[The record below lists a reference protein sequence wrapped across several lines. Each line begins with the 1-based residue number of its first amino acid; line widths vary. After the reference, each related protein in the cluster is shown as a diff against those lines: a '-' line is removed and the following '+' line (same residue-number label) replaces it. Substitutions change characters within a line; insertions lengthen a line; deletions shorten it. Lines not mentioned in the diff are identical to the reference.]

1 MRGFLAGVVLVGLIA
16 VPMVAQS
23 PASAS
28 GERPHVVR
36 LSHFIHATTK
46 LEPTIAFYR
55 DVFGLTIPEP
65 RQFASQGAAILNNA
79 PNLSLR
85 LSMARFS
92 EGFGFELTE
101 FSNVERKTG
110 IQGLPT
116 DPGAVMLI
124 LPVRSIDTVLANAK
138 KANAEI
144 LSRSNGTPGP
154 VQIPS
159 GSGTTRALML
169 RDVDG
174 YLVRAVEVPAA
185 EATQPG
191 LVQPGVSLALAV
203 KDMET
208 TVKFYR
214 EVVGMDLQGDMKFQ
228 RVKGLSDLH
237 GAPADSQVRMMATT
251 FPDTKARMEF
261 LEWKGMKRTPFQM
274 NVPDPGAGGW
284 VGYVND
290 LDGMFKKMK
299 EHKVRTVTPEP
310 VWFSKTTLDIFIFD
324 PDGLHLELA
333 QTVPQPATPKP
344 SN

>member
-1 MRGFLAGVVLVGLIA
+1 MRGFLAGVVLVALIA

-23 PASAS
+23 GASAS

-124 LPVRSIDTVLANAK
+124 LPVRSIDQVLANAK

-174 YLVRAVEVPAA
+174 YLVRAV
-185 EATQPG
+185 
-191 LVQPGVSLALAV
+191 
-203 KDMET
+203 
-208 TVKFYR
+208 
-214 EVVGMDLQGDMKFQ
+214 VGMDLQGDMKFQ
-228 RVKGLSDLH
+228 RVKGMADLH
-237 GAPADSQVRMMATT
+237 GAPADSQVRTMATT

-284 VGYVND
+284 VGYVSD